1 MKKRKRIPYGK
12 HFIDNSDIKY
22 VGSVLRSSNLTQ
34 GSKVKEFENK
44 IAKYTGAK
52 FAVAVSSCSAGL
64 HLAMVAANVKNKKVI
79 TSPISFVSTA
89 NAILH
94 AGGIPKFEDIDTDT
108 INLNLK
114 NLNSKI
120 KNMKN
125 LKAIIPVHFSGLACD
140 MSFLDQKLIKKKNI
154 YIVEDAAHA
163 LGARYA
169 DGEKV
174 GCCKYSDMT
183 VFSFHPV
190 KLIAAGE
197 GGVITTNNKILYE
210 KLLALRTHGIVQ
222 NLKLNLPNN
231 SKKKKTPPW
240 YYEMQDLGFHYRI
253 TDIQCGLAISQLKKI
268 NSFLSKRK
276 EIANYYDTKFTDFE
290 NLRPFQNLK
299 KRKFSANHLYVL
311 EIDFNKIKRNKEDIV
326 NALRK
331 KHIYTQVHYIP
342 IYKHPF
348 YKKNF
353 KFKNLKNTEYYYKN
367 CLSIP
372 IFFSLSNNEQKYV
385 INTLKDLIK

>member
-140 MSFLDQKLIKKKNI
+140 MSFLDQ
-154 YIVEDAAHA
+154 
-163 LGARYA
+163 
-169 DGEKV
+169 
-174 GCCKYSDMT
+174 
-183 VFSFHPV
+183 
-190 KLIAAGE
+190 
-197 GGVITTNNKILYE
+197 
-210 KLLALRTHGIVQ
+210 
-222 NLKLNLPNN
+222 
-231 SKKKKTPPW
+231 
-240 YYEMQDLGFHYRI
+240 
-253 TDIQCGLAISQLKKI
+253 
-268 NSFLSKRK
+268 
-276 EIANYYDTKFTDFE
+276 
-290 NLRPFQNLK
+290 
-299 KRKFSANHLYVL
+299 
-311 EIDFNKIKRNKEDIV
+311 
-326 NALRK
+326 
-331 KHIYTQVHYIP
+331 
-342 IYKHPF
+342 
-348 YKKNF
+348 
-353 KFKNLKNTEYYYKN
+353 
-367 CLSIP
+367 
-372 IFFSLSNNEQKYV
+372 
-385 INTLKDLIK
+385 DLIM